1 MPLAPFPRPRTE
13 RELSALGTPFFY
25 LLFFYLCYTARFIAK
40 VQQDTPGH
48 GVKEQLQNLCNVYA
62 LYILHKHL
70 GDFLATGCIT
80 PKQGAL
86 ANEQLGKLYAQ
97 VCWIAGVCLSSSSSI
112 AV

>member
-1 MPLAPFPRPRTE
+1 MSWFVCMV
-13 RELSALGTPFFY
+13 FD
-25 LLFFYLCYTARFIAK
+25 RFIEK
-40 VQQDTPGH
+40 LQQDVPGH

-62 LYILHKHL
+62 LHLLHKHL

-97 VCWIAGVCLSSSSSI
+97 VCRVDLSSHFIFVSL
-112 AV
+112 

>member
-1 MPLAPFPRPRTE
+1 MIHCY
-13 RELSALGTPFFY
+13 SSS
-25 LLFFYLCYTARFIAK
+25 LCGARFIEK
-40 VQQDTPGH
+40 VQQDIPGH

-86 ANEQLGKLYAQ
+86 ANEQLGKLYTQ
-97 VCWIAGVCLSSSSSI
+97 VCWSLSPLLV
-112 AV
+112 ALL